1 MMEAM
6 KKTITINNRALVR
19 SYRLYRE
26 KLLNGEVDR
35 VVIPVNGKKLYL
47 AVLPE
52 KPTHRP
58 GDIRPL
64 LEQLKRM
71 GPKKRI
77 STVRPE
83 WSMKNFMLMEKLWGK
98 KRRKKN

>member
-1 MMEAM
+1 MM
-6 KKTITINNRALVR
+6 KSVKTITINNRELLR
-19 SYRLYRE
+19 RYRFYRE
-26 KLLNGEVDR
+26 QLMRGEVDR
-35 VVIPVNGKKLYL
+35 IVIPVNGKKLYL

-52 KPTHRP
+52 KTAPRP

-77 STVRPE
+77 SFVRPE
-83 WSMKNFMLMEKLWGK
+83 WSMKNFKLMEKLWGK
-98 KRRKKN
+98 KRKKN